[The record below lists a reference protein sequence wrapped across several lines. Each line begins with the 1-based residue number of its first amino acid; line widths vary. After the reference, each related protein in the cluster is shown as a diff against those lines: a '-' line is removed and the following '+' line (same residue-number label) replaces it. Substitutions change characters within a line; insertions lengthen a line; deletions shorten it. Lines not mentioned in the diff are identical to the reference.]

1 MKISFKNHLRDRFL
15 TILAW
20 FWGPLASPETPK
32 INKKA
37 SRKNSKIYEAQKTL
51 KNLEKGIKP
60 FGPAECADRG
70 EDYGG
75 GRRHAKTGKI
85 WKKWKTEIEAK
96 DGEKNL
102 EDPARRLARRP
113 EGRRIAS
120 RIPPGREIWSW
131 EMTWMFGIFGIFWML
146 RMFRM
151 FWMFLI
157 I

>member
-1 MKISFKNHLRDRFL
+1 MEL
-15 TILAW
+15 
-20 FWGPLASPETPK
+20 
-32 INKKA
+32 
-37 SRKNSKIYEAQKTL
+37 
-51 KNLEKGIKP
+51 

-113 EGRRIAS
+113 GGGGSLRAYRRAGLS
-120 RIPPGREIWSW
+120 GPAG
-131 EMTWMFGIFGIFWML
+131 T
-146 RMFRM
+146 
-151 FWMFLI
+151 
-157 I
+157 